1 MSVLVVQPSTPMTRY
16 NEFYT
21 ERHTQISKYT
31 IKTVKLP
38 YLYVLVQWCDNLK
51 RLKEVINWIGIK
63 QGQRQKFLK
72 QKLIPQNNIQLHL
85 LLTYSRHLSIKGENW
100 NLLFIRLEKNQR
112 KKNRERS

>member
-1 MSVLVVQPSTPMTRY
+1 MSVLVVQPSTPVTRY

-63 QGQRQKFLK
+63 QGQRHK
-72 QKLIPQNNIQLHL
+72 IPQTKTNP
-85 LLTYSRHLSIKGENW
+85 TK
-100 NLLFIRLEKNQR
+100 
-112 KKNRERS
+112 